1 MTQQMPVFRQQ
12 IRPEA
17 LGIDTL
23 AGQKLNGEIYVSFM
37 ISKQYIYRGNLEVSD
52 SPPKSY

>member
-1 MTQQMPVFRQQ
+1 MPVFRQQ

-23 AGQKLNGEIYVSFM
+23 AGQEAE
-37 ISKQYIYRGNLEVSD
+37 RRNLCVVHD
-52 SPPKSY
+52 F